1 MPRQYI
7 ADIIPSSEINK
18 WKPGDRILITSQTGS
33 GKSQWVKDQLYNYCE
48 DSGKKI
54 LLLSNRS
61 ILRDQ
66 NKTEIEAENKQDIIT
81 LRNYQSL
88 EKMIEEHEYT
98 VENVFNNFD
107 FIVYDEVHYV
117 FSDSSFN
124 PNTDILMKPIL
135 YSLENKILIFITA
148 TPQTLRFYSPKYD
161 YEYTIKTDYSYIEN
175 LYFYS
180 KSETIDNILRTI
192 PTEKKV
198 IYFGGA
204 KESFELS
211 ERFDNSAFLCSDGN
225 DVYSRKSSKK
235 VRDQIINTSR
245 FDKQFLFS
253 TKVLDN
259 GINVILPELKYI
271 FIDMTDPTDILQC
284 LGRKRIVNDKDKIN
298 LYIKD
303 RHGNQIVPMLRNMR
317 IKLDLVNEQ
326 KRIGIDAFLNKYA
339 RKHLNNIFMTNGQVN
354 DAKLIHTKY
363 MIDIFSKMLGNKDK
377 KGFQLYVSK
386 LLLQDMNNIKDAE
399 MSYER
404 QGIESVLRSY
414 LGKKLYKEDI
424 EQFKN
429 IFFQNIFAPK
439 RKIDIRKR
447 GQLCINSIL
456 EEDNI
461 HYHIS
466 SKVDSTADRR
476 NQTYWI
482 VIDDN
487 STTPWE

>member
-1 MPRQYI
+1 MTRQYI
-7 ADIIPSSEINK
+7 ADIIPSSEIIK

-33 GKSQWVKDQLYNYCE
+33 GKSQWVKDHLYNYCK

-66 NKTEIEAENKQDIIT
+66 NKTEIEAENKQDVIT

-88 EKMIEEHEYT
+88 EKMVEEYEHT
-98 VENVFNNFD
+98 VESLFDGFD
-107 FIVYDEVHYV
+107 FIVYDEVHYI
-117 FSDSSFN
+117 FSDSQFN
-124 PNTDILMKPIL
+124 SNTDILMEPIL
-135 YSLENKILIFITA
+135 HSSGDKIFLFLTA
-148 TPQTLRFYSPKYD
+148 TPQTLRFYSSKYD
-161 YEYTIKTDYSYIEN
+161 YEYTVNTDYSYIEN

-180 KSETIDNILRTI
+180 KSETVDNILRTI
-192 PTEKKV
+192 PSEEKV
-198 IYFGGA
+198 ICFGGA
-204 KESFELS
+204 KESFDLS

-225 DVYSRKSSKK
+225 DNYSRKSSKK
-235 VRDQIINTSR
+235 IRDQIINTSR

-259 GINVILPELKYI
+259 GINIILPELKYV
-271 FIDMTDPTDILQC
+271 FIDMTDPTDIIQC
-284 LGRKRIVNDKDKIN
+284 LGRKRIDGDKIN

-303 RHGNQIVPMLRNMR
+303 RHGNQIVPMLRYMR
-317 IKLDLVNEQ
+317 KKLELVDEQ
-326 KRIGIDAFLNKYA
+326 KKMGIDAFLNKYA
-339 RKHLNNIFMTNGQVN
+339 RKHLDDIFLTNGQVN

-363 MIDIFSKMLGNKDK
+363 MISIFSKMLGDKDK
-377 KGFQLYVSK
+377 KGFQSYVSK
-386 LLLQDMNNIKDAE
+386 LLLQNMDNIKDAE
-399 MSYER
+399 MCYEK
-404 QGIESVLRSY
+404 QGIESVLQSY

-447 GQLCINSIL
+447 GKLCINSIL

-466 SKVDSTADRR
+466 SKTDFTSDHR

-482 VIDDN
+482 VIDDD
-487 STTPWE
+487 SATPWE